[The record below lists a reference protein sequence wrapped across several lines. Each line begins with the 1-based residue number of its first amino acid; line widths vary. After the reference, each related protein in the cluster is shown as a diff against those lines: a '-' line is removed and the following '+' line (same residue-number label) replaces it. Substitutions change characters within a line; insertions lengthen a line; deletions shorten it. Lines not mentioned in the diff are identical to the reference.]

1 MGAEALEH
9 STCFAGD
16 HELVWNGVHLEVR
29 PRRAANMYAM
39 KRGAIGTARHIARQR
54 KATTVLRPNVFA
66 VKFTAQ
72 IVSQT
77 QVTHKNIVSQTK
89 VELHRLTNESQS

>member
-54 KATTVLRPNVFA
+54 RATTVLRPNVFA

-77 QVTHKNIVSQTK
+77 K
-89 VELHRLTNESQS
+89 VEVHRLTNES